1 MVVARDGRAEEE
13 KNGEVKIPRNLFSL
27 IAVSSMMPRQRSV

>member
-1 MVVARDGRAEEE
+1 MVVARDGRTEEE

-27 IAVSSMMPRQRSV
+27 TAVSLMVPRQRSV